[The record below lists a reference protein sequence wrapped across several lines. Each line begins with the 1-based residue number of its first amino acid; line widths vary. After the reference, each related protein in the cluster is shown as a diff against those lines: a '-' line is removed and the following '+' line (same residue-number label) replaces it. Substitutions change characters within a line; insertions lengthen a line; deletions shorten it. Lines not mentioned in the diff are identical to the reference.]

1 MNFVTKKI
9 ISPNVSIPVLVE
21 IETIEINIPFNK
33 SRFKKYLPHMVFES
47 LNFDDNSRITL
58 FISAKDGKILNFNEN
73 ISFNI
78 SIKIDDEGI
87 YKLIDK
93 NNNIL
98 KEYLECYVP
107 NFIPNEYMD
116 YYVSNT
122 EYGNFFIFNV
132 KNGYLLNWQGNK
144 EIIGYVDHFVRK
156 DNFEID

>member
-9 ISPNVSIPVLVE
+9 ISPNVSIPVLFE

-58 FISAKDGKILNFNEN
+58 FISAKDVKILNFNEN

-78 SIKIDDEGI
+78 SMKIDDEGI
-87 YKLIDK
+87 YKLIYK

-144 EIIGYVDHFVRK
+144 EIVGYVGHFIRK